1 MGAFRMN
8 PALRKLISKSEPS
21 PADIDALIQDQVF
34 PLVNGT
40 DVTFVFRGEADA
52 VYLRCWIAGLDTAQ
66 PFQPLKGTDLWAT
79 TIDLPKGSRIEYKF
93 ELVKNG
99 HKELILDPLNDVVA
113 HDPFGANSV
122 CQAFGY
128 ERPEWTLHDA
138 ASRHGSLHVRHVESA
153 AFSAEREI
161 QVYLPA
167 TFRENR
173 RYPLLVVH
181 DGVDYLKYADLK
193 IVLDN
198 LIHRLEIPP
207 VIVALIESPDRLK
220 EYSGDDRHARFIAEE
235 LLPFMNDAYPLVDSA
250 DSRCLMGASFGGV
263 ASLHAAWR
271 YPEHFG
277 SLLLQSGSF
286 AFSDIGRHNR
296 GPVFDPVVRFMNE
309 FREHSGSPA
318 ERIFLSC
325 GMYESLIYEN
335 RSLVPHLQQMG
346 ADVRF
351 EEARD
356 AHNWENWR
364 DRLRIGLSWLM
375 PGPAW
380 MVYD

>member
-1 MGAFRMN
+1 MN
-8 PALRKLISKSEPS
+8 PALRKLIRKGAPG
-21 PADIDALIQDQVF
+21 PADIDTLIQEMDF
-34 PLVNGT
+34 PLVDGT
-40 DVTFVFRGEADA
+40 DVTFVFRGRADA

-66 PFQPLKGTDLWAT
+66 PFQQIEGTELWAT

-93 ELVKNG
+93 ETVIDGNKD
-99 HKELILDPLNDVVA
+99 LILDPLNDVVA

-128 ERPEWTLHDA
+128 ERPQWTLHDPVTRA
-138 ASRHGSLHVRHVESA
+138 GSVHSRTVESA
-153 AFSAEREI
+153 VFRESREI

-167 TFRENR
+167 TFRANR

-181 DGVDYLKYADLK
+181 DGIDYLRYADLK

-198 LIHRLEIPP
+198 LTHRLEIPS
-207 VIVALIESPDRLK
+207 VIAALIQSPDRLK
-220 EYSGDDRHARFIAEE
+220 EYAGDDQHARFLVED
-235 LLPFMNDAYPLVDSA
+235 LLPSMNANYPLIEA
-250 DSRCLMGASFGGV
+250 PDSRCLMGASFGGV

-271 YPEHFG
+271 HPEQFG
-277 SLLLQSGSF
+277 LLLLQSGSF

-309 FREHSGSPA
+309 FREHPA
-318 ERIFLSC
+318 RPADRIFMSC
-325 GMYESLIYEN
+325 GIYESLIYEN
-335 RSLVPHLQQMG
+335 RSLVPHLQSKG
-346 ADVRF
+346 VELRF

-364 DRLRIGLSWLM
+364 DRLRIGLSWLL